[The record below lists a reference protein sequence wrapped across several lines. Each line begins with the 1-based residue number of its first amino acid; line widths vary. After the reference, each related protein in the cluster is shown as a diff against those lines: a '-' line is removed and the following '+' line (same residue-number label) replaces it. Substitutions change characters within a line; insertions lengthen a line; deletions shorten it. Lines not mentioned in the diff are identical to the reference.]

1 MKTATGRKPDVAE
14 GVRGKKGKKGK
25 GLGDN
30 QTIRQGEGMGR
41 KKAPRGAKKGD
52 RAEALELLKEC
63 DQRKL
68 KLVSDGKWVKVD
80 GQCPSDLLLRMSR
93 CGDALGVLVREREAA
108 KKLPEKTKRT
118 ERTQGTKKKTGE
130 KKVEESV
137 PVAQAVVEWT
147 AEQMIEDDQQEYF
160 CLKMAEGPYS
170 QKSAYMQAYPDS
182 SPDSARAN
190 ASRLMTKDNIRR
202 RIGYLKKELI
212 KDVKL
217 TVEESIR
224 WCLLV
229 RDTPVG
235 YVDDES
241 PLAQEVT
248 RKEMQMGGA
257 HGQLKRGDEDAG
269 NEVETP
275 AAVVIE
281 TRVKMPS
288 KMDAQKQID
297 KLMGF
302 DRDKEDPLEKAV
314 DAMADMIRMIREK
327 RGPETA

>member
-1 MKTATGRKPDVAE
+1 MADRASRRQHEAAARGAGKRTPTVRRKAAAKTMTKATGRKPAVAE
-14 GVRGKKGKKGK
+14 GVMGKEKG
-25 GLGDN
+25 
-30 QTIRQGEGMGR
+30 IGR
-41 KKAPRGAKKGD
+41 KKAQRGGKKG
-52 RAEALELLKEC
+52 
-63 DQRKL
+63 
-68 KLVSDGKWVKVD
+68 
-80 GQCPSDLLLRMSR
+80 GQ
-93 CGDALGVLVREREAA
+93 
-108 KKLPEKTKRT
+108 KKRTKRT
-118 ERTQGTKKKTGE
+118 KGTKGTERTPE
-130 KKVEESV
+130 KNQSRLKIGAPSKEGKV
-137 PVAQAVVEWT
+137 WT
-147 AEQMIEDDQQEYF
+147 AEQMLEDVQQEYF

-182 SPDSARAN
+182 SPDSSRAN
-190 ASRLMTKDNIRR
+190 ASRLMTNDNIRK
-202 RIGYLKKELI
+202 RIAHLKKELI

-224 WCLLV
+224 WCLMV

-257 HGQLKRGDEDAG
+257 HGQLKRGDADGG
-269 NEVETP
+269 NEIETP

-327 RGPETA
+327 RGPETP